1 MYDLRPVA
9 EKIQKADAILI
20 GASNGLSMTEG
31 LHLFADNQVF
41 EDLFGDFK
49 DKYGLRCLLH
59 GMGTRWPSE
68 EVKWAFWSRLIHHYC
83 GQYQPTQ
90 VMQGLKAI
98 VGNRD
103 YFVLTSNG
111 ECHFERSG
119 FAPEKIYEIEGTWL
133 AMQCARPCHDTLY
146 PILELA
152 EQMAAAEQDGRIPSD
167 LVPRCPR
174 CGGPMEVHMAAGPNM
189 VPDHGATQ
197 RFQSFLN
204 QYHEKK
210 LVVLELGVGWRNQ
223 LIKAHLMRLVDQEP
237 NATYV
242 TINLGEVY
250 IADSIK
256 RKSFGLDGS
265 LGEILSALR
274 EADQR

>member
-1 MYDLRPVA
+1 
-9 EKIQKADAILI
+9 
-20 GASNGLSMTEG
+20 
-31 LHLFADNQVF
+31 
-41 EDLFGDFK
+41 
-49 DKYGLRCLLH
+49 
-59 GMGTRWPSE
+59 
-68 EVKWAFWSRLIHHYC
+68 
-83 GQYQPTQ
+83 
-90 VMQGLKAI
+90 
-98 VGNRD
+98 
-103 YFVLTSNG
+103 
-111 ECHFERSG
+111 
-119 FAPEKIYEIEGTWL
+119 
-133 AMQCARPCHDTLY
+133 
-146 PILELA
+146 
-152 EQMAAAEQDGRIPSD
+152 
-167 LVPRCPR
+167 
-174 CGGPMEVHMAAGPNM
+174 M

-210 LVVLELGVGWRNQ
+210 LVVLGIRWRNQ
-223 LIKAHLMRLVDQEP
+223 LIKAPLMRLVDQEP

>member
-1 MYDLRPVA
+1 
-9 EKIQKADAILI
+9 
-20 GASNGLSMTEG
+20 MTEG
-31 LHLFADNQVF
+31 LHLFADNQAF
-41 EDLFGDFK
+41 ENLFGDFK

-210 LVVLELGVGWRNQ
+210 LVVLELGIGWRNQ
-223 LIKAHLMRLVDQEP
+223 LIKAPLMRLVDQEP

-274 EADQR
+274 EADKR

>member
-1 MYDLRPVA
+1 
-9 EKIQKADAILI
+9 
-20 GASNGLSMTEG
+20 
-31 LHLFADNQVF
+31 
-41 EDLFGDFK
+41 
-49 DKYGLRCLLH
+49 
-59 GMGTRWPSE
+59 
-68 EVKWAFWSRLIHHYC
+68 
-83 GQYQPTQ
+83 
-90 VMQGLKAI
+90 
-98 VGNRD
+98 
-103 YFVLTSNG
+103 
-111 ECHFERSG
+111 
-119 FAPEKIYEIEGTWL
+119 
-133 AMQCARPCHDTLY
+133 
-146 PILELA
+146 
-152 EQMAAAEQDGRIPSD
+152 
-167 LVPRCPR
+167 
-174 CGGPMEVHMAAGPNM
+174 MAAGQNM

-210 LVVLELGVGWRNQ
+210 LVVLELGIGWRNQ
-223 LIKAHLMRLVDQEP
+223 LIKAPLMRLVDQEP